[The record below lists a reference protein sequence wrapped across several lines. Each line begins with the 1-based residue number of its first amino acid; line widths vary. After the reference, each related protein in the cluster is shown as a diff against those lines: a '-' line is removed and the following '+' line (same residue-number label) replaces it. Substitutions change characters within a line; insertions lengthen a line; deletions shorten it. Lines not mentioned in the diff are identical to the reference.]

1 MFISTCTRILAAC
14 LVLVTSTQAKTS
26 HFERAPFAKR
36 ATTDQCVYL
45 NKDIVPS
52 INAGLGTTIPDI
64 FGKYNGCL
72 CVSNAPNIMTTYVP
86 LTLAVALV
94 GNSAAVN
101 WLTNYEFRHAAIRPA
116 LQHHAR
122 RAVPVT
128 LHNVQWCLYLGGMSE
143 WPIQARSG
151 LGQDWN
157 AVPFWNGARD
167 LESCGGCMT
176 PVAWEEAT
184 GKDCSAIL
192 EIEEWLPDMQ
202 EKAQKM
208 QRTKAVLF
216 KSEGDTNPR
225 IIASTSN
232 DMNSGHV
239 FLSFPY
245 VGKSGAVDDPFEP
258 SVNQSAPQQS
268 SNSLSE
274 LLARGGT
281 GSDFWKQHVGSSRD
295 QPMTYGT
302 TLDSL
307 KPVLPSWSAINQPTL
322 AHPAND
328 STSDAYSRT
337 LIHDRAVETQ
347 MWEYSQDLGP
357 RILWPSNITDDSD
370 DYDPEG
376 TDFSGD
382 TYFFDY
388 ALVNDVLLDRLR
400 RRFAAADSMKYGMI
414 GTALLFRAN
423 YEGSPSTNS
432 LRNRSKEQYQLGIR
446 ALRLE
451 LESEYLS
458 PWVKIAGL
466 VELMNY
472 EYCAGYLSAY
482 YRHLDQVATLVRMV
496 MGNGAIDLANLSGE
510 QTFDVRL
517 VAWYDIFSSMALAR
531 PTLLDYDPDVR
542 DVSRLPRRDKIFDPD
557 RGIEW
562 IIGYP
567 DSLMVFVARTSNL
580 RHARLS
586 SEVRATRGAE
596 IEQMVRRVE
605 FSPVKAKS
613 STLRVARLAMQEAC
627 RHAVILYLHHAIFRS
642 HSNNPI
648 VRDSVKTIVKIA
660 STLKPGFNPDCFIPV
675 PYFIAGTFAESER
688 DRLFLRS
695 RVLSCGNERYLR
707 DLAATLD
714 ELWKETDATGRL
726 ANCHNGAV
734 QLPTCRFDDAGC
746 KFYPQTKRLRKMS
759 YVAKDKDY
767 DATGAPV
774 STKLHKIRITLTSSN
789 VGNLEKFSR
798 DLVNRAKDK
807 DLRVKGPVRLP
818 TKVLKITTRKTP
830 CGEGSKTWDRYELK
844 IHKRLIDLH
853 SSSEIVKQITSI
865 SLEPGVE
872 VEVTIASS

>member
-192 EIEEWLPDMQ
+192 
-202 EKAQKM
+202 
-208 QRTKAVLF
+208 
-216 KSEGDTNPR
+216 
-225 IIASTSN
+225 
-232 DMNSGHV
+232 
-239 FLSFPY
+239 
-245 VGKSGAVDDPFEP
+245 GAVDDPFEP

-596 IEQMVRRVE
+596 IEQMVRRVQ

-688 DRLFLRS
+688 DRL
-695 RVLSCGNERYLR
+695 
-707 DLAATLD
+707 
-714 ELWKETDATGRL
+714 
-726 ANCHNGAV
+726 
-734 QLPTCRFDDAGC
+734 
-746 KFYPQTKRLRKMS
+746 
-759 YVAKDKDY
+759 
-767 DATGAPV
+767 
-774 STKLHKIRITLTSSN
+774 
-789 VGNLEKFSR
+789 
-798 DLVNRAKDK
+798 
-807 DLRVKGPVRLP
+807 
-818 TKVLKITTRKTP
+818 
-830 CGEGSKTWDRYELK
+830 
-844 IHKRLIDLH
+844 
-853 SSSEIVKQITSI
+853 
-865 SLEPGVE
+865 
-872 VEVTIASS
+872 